1 MVGIYTHINTPNHAL
16 SSIKRQTEEV
26 SLNYFRGVLSGTRRE
41 VFVFVFVKLAEV
53 IYHIP
58 GL

>member
-26 SLNYFRGVLSGTRRE
+26 SLNYFRSVLSGTRRG
-41 VFVFVFVKLAEV
+41 VFVFVKLAEV

>member
-1 MVGIYTHINTPNHAL
+1 MVCIYAHINTSNHAL

-26 SLNYFRGVLSGTRRE
+26 SLNYFRGVLSGFGVV
-41 VFVFVFVKLAEV
+41 VFFVKLTEV
-53 IYHIP
+53 IYYIP